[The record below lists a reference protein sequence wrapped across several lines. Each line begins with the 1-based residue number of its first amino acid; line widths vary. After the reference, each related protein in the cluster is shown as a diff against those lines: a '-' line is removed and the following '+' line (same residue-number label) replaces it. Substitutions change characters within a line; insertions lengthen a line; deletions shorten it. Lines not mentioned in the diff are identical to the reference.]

1 MSIEKVKNYFKEY
14 HMENKIIELEESSAT
29 VKEAAEAIGCSEGEI
44 AKTLSFQL
52 SDRVILIVLAGDVK
66 LDNHKYKEVFHE
78 KSKMVDAMLVEQ
90 LVGHQVG
97 GVCPFGINE
106 SIDVYLDVSL
116 KKYQTVYPACGN
128 SHSAIPLSIE
138 EIEKY
143 SNCKEWID
151 VSKPIEENIIIC

>member
-1 MSIEKVKNYFKEY
+1 MSIEKVKAYFKKY
-14 HMENKIIELEESSAT
+14 DMDSKIIELEESSAT
-29 VKEAAEAIGCSEGEI
+29 VKEAADALGCIEGEI

-66 LDNHKYKEVFHE
+66 LDNHKYKEYFHE
-78 KSKMVDAMLVEQ
+78 KSKMVDISLVDE

-106 SIDVYLDVSL
+106 GVDVYLDVSL
-116 KKYQTVYPACGN
+116 KKYSTVYPACGN
-128 SHSAIPLSIE
+128 SHSAIPLTLE
-138 EIEKY
+138 ELEKY

-151 VSKPIEENIIIC
+151 VSKLIE

>member
-1 MSIEKVKNYFKEY
+1 MSIEKVKAYFKKY
-14 HMENKIIELEESSAT
+14 DMDSKIIELEESSAT
-29 VKEAAEAIGCSEGEI
+29 VKEAAEAIGCKEGEI

-52 SDRVILIVLAGDVK
+52 SGRVILIVLAGDVK
-66 LDNHKYKEVFHE
+66 LDNHKYKDYFHE
-78 KSKMVDAMLVEQ
+78 KSKMVDISLVEE

-106 SIDVYLDVSL
+106 GVDVYLDVSL
-116 KKYQTVYPACGN
+116 KKYSTVYPACGN

-143 SNCKEWID
+143 SCCKEWID
-151 VSKPIEENIIIC
+151 VSKPIE